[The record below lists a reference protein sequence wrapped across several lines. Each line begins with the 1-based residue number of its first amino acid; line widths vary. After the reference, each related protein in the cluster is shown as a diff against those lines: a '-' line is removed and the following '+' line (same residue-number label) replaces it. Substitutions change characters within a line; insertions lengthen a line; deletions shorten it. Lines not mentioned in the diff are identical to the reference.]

1 MKLSNIQKEVLHNL
15 VDRHERRRDYDAAAK
30 NRRRTLLKIDSKNNP
45 DYFHVSSSSFRL
57 MFNEE
62 MAALQRLGFVT
73 LEWLRFDAGHTLE
86 RVALV
91 DEALPRI
98 YQLLGRLPKKQIYA
112 ETAALLAGLKAEA
125 PALLHAFYDHL
136 LHRLAHYEPLP
147 PPLRAEKSDELKD
160 LLRGFNALCAGRT
173 EEIVKRSLSTQLYG
187 DSKRWQQLERGILQ
201 LLREFNL
208 SFCGVNE
215 AADEA
220 AIVGAGNGSDAEADD
235 PAALLA
241 QYGIVDN
248 PGHIHLS
255 GSLVLAAPR
264 GQIDLSLFA
273 PDLGLPANMVKELT
287 VVSCPAQAV
296 VTVENLTAYYQY
308 LQAGLPDQLVVYTG
322 GFVRTACSVL
332 LQKLHRFFGEAGRQV
347 IFHHWGDLDLGGFK
361 IWHNLK
367 QKTGIPF
374 QPLYMDE
381 ATYLK
386 YLHLG
391 QPITEQYAVRLQA
404 LLGDAAFAPFHGLI
418 NRMLE
423 KKIRLEQE
431 AVSPESGFRFP
442 GSIY

>member
-1 MKLSNIQKEVLHNL
+1 VKLSNIQKEVLHNL

-30 NRRRTLLKIDSKNNP
+30 NRRRTLLKIDSKSNP

-73 LEWLRFDAGHTLE
+73 LEWMRFDAGHTLE

-98 YQLLGRLPKKQIYA
+98 YRFLGRLPKKQIYA
-112 ETAALLAGLKAEA
+112 ETAALLAELKTEG
-125 PALLHAFYDHL
+125 PALLHVFYDQL
-136 LHRLAHYEPLP
+136 LRRLAHYEPLP

-160 LLRGFNALCAGRT
+160 LLRGFNALCAGRA
-173 EEIVKRSLSTQLYG
+173 EEIVKRSLSIQLYG

-201 LLREFNL
+201 LLREFKL
-208 SFCGVNE
+208 SFCGISE
-215 AADEA
+215 AADDVSA
-220 AIVGAGNGSDAEADD
+220 NGTDVDTGD
-235 PAALLA
+235 PTALLA

-248 PGHIHLS
+248 PGHIYLS
-255 GSLVLAAPR
+255 GSLILATPK
-264 GQIDLSLFA
+264 GQIDLSYFE
-273 PDLGLPANMVKELT
+273 PDLGLPTNMVREMI
-287 VVSCPAQAV
+287 VVNCPAQAV
-296 VTVENLTAYYQY
+296 VTVENLTAFYQY
-308 LQAGLPDQLVVYTG
+308 LQAGSADQPANRLVVYTG
-322 GFVRTACSVL
+322 GFVRTACSLL
-332 LQKLHRFFGEAGRQV
+332 LQKLCRFFNEQGRQV
-347 IFHHWGDLDLGGFK
+347 IFYHWGDLDLGGFK

-386 YLHLG
+386 HLHLG
-391 QPITEQYAVRLQA
+391 QPFAEQYAARLQA
-404 LLGDAAFAPFHGLI
+404 LLGEAAFAPFHRLI
-418 NRMLE
+418 NLMLE

-431 AVSPESGFRFP
+431 ALSPTPSLHPRAP
-442 GSIY
+442 V

>member
-1 MKLSNIQKEVLHNL
+1 MPLGKGKKDGNAVKLSNIQKEVLHNL
-15 VDRHERRRDYDAAAK
+15 VDRHERRRDYAAAAK
-30 NRRRTLLKIDSKNNP
+30 NRRRTLLKIDNKSNP

-62 MAALQRLGFVT
+62 MAALQRQGFVT
-73 LEWLRFDAGHTLE
+73 LEWMRFDAGHTLE

-98 YQLLGRLPKKQIYA
+98 YQFLGRLPKKQIYTD
-112 ETAALLAGLKAEA
+112 TAALLAELKAEG

-147 PPLRAEKSDELKD
+147 PPLRAENSYELKD
-160 LLRGFNALCAGRT
+160 LLRGFNALCAGRA
-173 EEIVKRSLSTQLYG
+173 EEIVKRSLSVQLYG

-220 AIVGAGNGSDAEADD
+220 VGAGTDADTGD

-241 QYGIVDN
+241 QFGIVDN

-255 GSLVLAAPR
+255 GSLILATPR
-264 GQIDLSLFA
+264 GQVDLSLFE
-273 PDLGLPANMVKELT
+273 PDLGLPANMVNEL
-287 VVSCPAQAV
+287 VVLSCPAQAV
-296 VTVENLTAYYQY
+296 VTVENLTAFYQY

-322 GFVRTACSVL
+322 GFLRTACSAL
-332 LQKLHRFFGEAGRQV
+332 LQKLHHFFGEAGRQV

-381 ATYLK
+381 AIYLK
-386 YLHLG
+386 HLHLG
-391 QPITEQYAVRLQA
+391 QPITEQYAAKLQA
-404 LLGDAAFAPFHGLI
+404 LLGEAAFAPFHGLI
-418 NRMLE
+418 NLMLE

-431 AVSPESGFRFP
+431 AISPE
-442 GSIY
+442 